1 MEETFSFSLS
11 LSLFR
16 MRCRSCQN
24 CTNTYARRSVH
35 EGKR

>member
-1 MEETFSFSLS
+1 
-11 LSLFR
+11 